1 MVGPVSP
8 CPVVSPAAGNV
19 ASSTVQLTLGGSDP
33 AMPAL
38 AAAIAATAAAAD
50 AAADAPIADSVAAAV
65 AEVCKFSNENG
76 AFDGVGRTVPEP
88 GADAA
93 GTEAG
98 HLPKPKAAGIIP
110 PSARI
115 MFSL

>member
-50 AAADAPIADSVAAAV
+50 AAADAPIADCVAAAV

-76 AFDGVGRTVPEP
+76 AFDGVGRTVPES

-98 HLPKPKAAGIIP
+98 HLPNPKAAGIIP

-115 MFSL
+115 IFSL